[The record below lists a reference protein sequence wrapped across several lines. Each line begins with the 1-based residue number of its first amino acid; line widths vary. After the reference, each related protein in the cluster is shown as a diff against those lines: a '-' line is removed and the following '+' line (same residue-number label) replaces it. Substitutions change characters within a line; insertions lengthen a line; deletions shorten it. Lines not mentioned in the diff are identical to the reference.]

1 VTWAERRAWV
11 AEQWSTP
18 HVVQVRTWG
27 RRLFLAGIVSYL
39 VYQLT
44 TEIGWREIADSI
56 PTHPGFYA
64 IFLVLYYML
73 PLTESLVY
81 RLSWGT
87 SWWASLPV
95 FVKKRVYNKNVMG
108 YSGEVYLFGWAKST
122 LGLGARRALSIIKD
136 NALVSSAAS
145 TAFALSLLS
154 LFVAA
159 GDLAPLGISQGDG
172 VQYLAVALGV
182 VAVVLV
188 AAVAFRGRLFTL
200 PARILAGA
208 FALYFGRL
216 VIMNAL
222 QMLQWSLVIPGV
234 SWQTWTVFLAAQVV
248 ISRIP
253 LLPGNDLIFM
263 TTSME
268 LAGALG
274 IPVDAL
280 LAMFVVTSAADRALN
295 LVMFGLVSW
304 LAPAPP
310 LDEAR
315 DELPSADPPAPA
327 DPRAPTRATVTE

>member
-1 VTWAERRAWV
+1 
-11 AEQWSTP
+11 
-18 HVVQVRTWG
+18 
-27 RRLFLAGIVSYL
+27 
-39 VYQLT
+39 
-44 TEIGWREIADSI
+44 
-56 PTHPGFYA
+56 
-64 IFLVLYYML
+64 
-73 PLTESLVY
+73 
-81 RLSWGT
+81 
-87 SWWASLPV
+87 
-95 FVKKRVYNKNVMG
+95 
-108 YSGEVYLFGWAKST
+108 
-122 LGLGARRALSIIKD
+122 
-136 NALVSSAAS
+136 
-145 TAFALSLLS
+145 
-154 LFVAA
+154 
-159 GDLAPLGISQGDG
+159 
-172 VQYLAVALGV
+172 
-182 VAVVLV
+182 
-188 AAVAFRGRLFTL
+188 LFTL